1 MQNEIEAWLDSVSGS
16 GWVWYAKRLSANDS
30 GATGAHM
37 AGIYIPKQVL
47 WIVFPTTKTGSNP
60 DAEFAATVM
69 PYGETRTLRGIWY
82 NEKSRNE
89 SRITRWNQPRRILDP
104 DLTGAICLFAFR
116 QRDLGQNA
124 EEGAIWI
131 CQNEAEESSI
141 ESRLGEIQPGEGIVH
156 HPAGILRGLTTP
168 LFAPVR
174 KSCFLDEAE
183 IPPEWLTEFPTGQVL
198 VERALAMMPATRERP
213 DTRLITRRECET
225 ALFYSL
231 EQACVLPRIR
241 EGFVGVNEFVDFA
254 NSVTNRRKSRAGKS
268 LELHLKAIFQEESL
282 AFAHGEKSEGDK
294 RPDFLFPSIA
304 AYHDA
309 ERPETKLRM
318 LAAKTTCKDRW
329 RQILNEANRIH
340 PKHLVTLQQGVSENQ
355 FREMSDEGV
364 VLVVPQALHR
374 SFPEVVQPHLM
385 TLERFI
391 AEVKIACG

>member
-1 MQNEIEAWLDSVSGS
+1 MQSDIETWLDSISGS
-16 GWVWYAKRLSANDS
+16 GWVWYARRLSGNDS
-30 GATGAHM
+30 GATKSHQY
-37 AGIYIPKQVL
+37 GIYIPKPVL
-47 WIVFPTTKTGSNP
+47 WSIFPSTRVGSNP
-60 DAEFAATVM
+60 DAEFSAHIM
-69 PYGETRTLRGIWY
+69 PYDETRTLRGVWY
-82 NEKSRNE
+82 NGESRNE
-89 SRITRWNQPRRILDP
+89 SRITRWNKPRPILEP

-156 HPAGILRGLTTP
+156 HPAGILGELATP

-174 KSCFLDEAE
+174 KSCFLDDAE
-183 IPPEWLTEFPTGQVL
+183 IPPEWLVEFPTGQVL

-225 ALFYSL
+225 ALFYSV

-268 LELHLKAIFQEESL
+268 LELHLKAIFKEESL
-282 AFAHGEKSEGDK
+282 TFAHGEKSEGDK

-309 ERPETKLRM
+309 RRPEAKLRM

-364 VLVVPQALHR
+364 VLVVPQALHK
-374 SFPEVVQPHLM
+374 SFPEVVKPHLM
-385 TLERFI
+385 NLERFI
-391 AEVKIACG
+391 AETRIACE